1 MMMSAVEI
9 TIPRSRK
16 DLVWHGVLISIVVI
30 FGFFAILNLANLVAI
45 VPSVLWLSFVTCI
58 VSTRSPEAGGNIQVC
73 PLAREAEEERMAIII
88 KDVDTTGL

>member
-1 MMMSAVEI
+1 
-9 TIPRSRK
+9 
-16 DLVWHGVLISIVVI
+16 VI

-73 PLAREAEEERMAIII
+73 PKREQIEVFAGRRSVLHSSEESHLR
-88 KDVDTTGL
+88 